1 MGNVAVYAAVGNQPV
16 HVKGR
21 IILFTVFHSRKQGRI
36 LEEIPI
42 LDFLGNSGKL
52 LVYDAPR
59 PHIQMSHLG
68 ISHLSVRKADSHAAG
83 VSSHKGI
90 FLHQP
95 VHDRRV
101 RLTDRVA
108 FYLVI
113 QAVAVKNH

>member
-1 MGNVAVYAAVGNQPV
+1 MGDVAVYAAIGNQPV
-16 HVKGR
+16 HVQGG
-21 IILFTVFHSRKQGRI
+21 IVLFAVFHSRKQGRI
-36 LEEIPI
+36 FKEIPV
-42 LDFLGNSGKL
+42 LNFLGNSGKL
-52 LVYDAPR
+52 LIYDTAGT
-59 PHIQMSHLG
+59 HVQVAHLR